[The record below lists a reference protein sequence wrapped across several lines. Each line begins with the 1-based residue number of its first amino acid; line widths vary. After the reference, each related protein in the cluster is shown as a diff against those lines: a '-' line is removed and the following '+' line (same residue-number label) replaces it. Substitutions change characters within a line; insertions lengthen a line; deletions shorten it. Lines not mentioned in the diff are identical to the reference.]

1 MGTAYYDFLDNI
13 EAYYYF
19 PLAIAKDSDFTEGAV
34 SVRIKPS
41 GGKID
46 RAGGIAFGFRSRDDY
61 FVLRINAL
69 EDNIA
74 LFEFRNGKRYQKD
87 LVRKKIEN
95 NAWHILQITVRGG
108 IIQGI
113 FNGERVIEFDNGGPL
128 RGFVGLWTK
137 SDSTTWFDDFIVESK
152 GVRRRIEF
160 S

>member
-1 MGTAYYDFLDNI
+1 
-13 EAYYYF
+13 
-19 PLAIAKDSDFTEGAV
+19 
-34 SVRIKPS
+34 
-41 GGKID
+41 
-46 RAGGIAFGFRSRDDY
+46 
-61 FVLRINAL
+61 VLRINAL